1 MAPDPIRVLVVDD
14 HAVVREGLRTFLELQ
29 DGIEV
34 VGEAADGEEAVAR
47 ATELTPDVI
56 LMDLVMPRVDGI
68 GAMRELRRRAS
79 ASRVI
84 VLTSFLDDERL
95 MPALQAG
102 AAGYLLKDVEPAE
115 LARAVRSAC
124 ADEAL
129 IDPTVAARL
138 LHTLSG
144 DRSRDGRRGAGG
156 LVNAADAIEQLTRR
170 EREVLDLIAL
180 GHSNKR
186 IALELGVA
194 EKTVKTHVGHLL
206 AKLGVADR
214 TQAALLAVQS
224 GLGGVGRVGPGS

>member
-1 MAPDPIRVLVVDD
+1 MAAEAIRVLVVDD
-14 HAVVREGLRTFLELQ
+14 HAVVREGLRTFLQLQ

-34 VGEAADGEEAVAR
+34 VGEAADGEQAVAR
-47 ATELTPDVI
+47 ATELEPDVI
-56 LMDLVMPRVDGI
+56 LMDLVMPQLDGI
-68 GAMRELRRRAS
+68 GAMRELRRRSS

-95 MPALQAG
+95 MPALEAG

-129 IDPTVAARL
+129 IDPTVASRL

-144 DRSRDGRRGAGG
+144 DRGGARNSRSTNDS
-156 LVNAADAIEQLTRR
+156 IETLTRR
-170 EREVLDLIAL
+170 EREVLELIAL

-194 EKTVKTHVGHLL
+194 EKTVKTHVGHML

-214 TQAALLAVQS
+214 TQAALLAVQH
-224 GLGGVGRVGPGS
+224 GLSRGVGPKT